1 MRQAYG
7 YITLVTIVAAMLS
20 LGGCIPNDIPYPNR
34 QPSFKAF
41 EVEGQVGVSV
51 FDNVKRTLSLI
62 VEG

>member
-20 LGGCIPNDIPYPNR
+20 LGGCIVNDIPYPNR

-41 EVEGQVGVSV
+41 DLYGSQVRLKFS
-51 FDNVKRTLSLI
+51 
-62 VEG
+62 